1 LICVTVPNEDLLSCA
16 CHWNTPILGTDTMKK
31 PVTWIL
37 IADGSRA
44 KIFEAAGKGKILQ
57 KSELST
63 PHPPSRDLASDRP
76 GRTFD
81 SMGDARHAKQPPT
94 DPHDKAE
101 ADFLRSL
108 VKQLEVSQQKKEFDK
123 LVVVA
128 APRALGTL
136 RGFFPGHLTNSVAR
150 EIAHDLTW
158 FETPAIE
165 AYLKEHEV
173 I

>member
-1 LICVTVPNEDLLSCA
+1 
-16 CHWNTPILGTDTMKK
+16 MKK

>member
-1 LICVTVPNEDLLSCA
+1 
-16 CHWNTPILGTDTMKK
+16 MKK

-44 KIFEAAGKGKILQ
+44 KIFQAAGKAKIQ
-57 KSELST
+57 MKSELSS
-63 PHPPSRDLASDRP
+63 PHLANRDLVSDRP
-76 GRTFD
+76 GRAFD
-81 SMGDARHAKQPPT
+81 STGQGRHAMQPPS
-94 DPHDKAE
+94 DPHEKAE
-101 ADFLRSL
+101 SDFLRS
-108 VKQLEVSQQKKEFDK
+108 VAKQLEESRQKKQFYK

-136 RGFFPGHLTNSVAR
+136 RGIFPGQLTSAVTQ

-165 AYLKEHEV
+165 SYLKEHD
-173 I
+173 II

>member
-1 LICVTVPNEDLLSCA
+1 
-16 CHWNTPILGTDTMKK
+16 MKK
-31 PVTWIL
+31 PVMWIL

-44 KIFEAAGKGKILQ
+44 KIFEAVGKGKIQQ

-63 PHPPSRDLASDRP
+63 PHPPSRDMASDRP

-81 SMGDARHAKQPPT
+81 SMGQARHAKQPPT
-94 DPHDKAE
+94 DPHEKAE
-101 ADFLRSL
+101 SEFLRSL
-108 VKQLEVSQQKKEFDK
+108 AKQLEDSHQKKEFDK

-136 RGFFPGHLTNSVAR
+136 RGFFPGHLTNTVTR
-150 EIAHDLTW
+150 EIAHDVTW

-165 AYLKEHEV
+165 TYLKEHEV

>member
-1 LICVTVPNEDLLSCA
+1 
-16 CHWNTPILGTDTMKK
+16 MKK

-44 KIFEAAGKGKILQ
+44 KIFQAAAKGKIQ
-57 KSELST
+57 MKSELSS
-63 PHPPSRDLASDRP
+63 PHLPSRDMASDRP
-76 GRTFD
+76 GRAFD
-81 SMGDARHAKQPPT
+81 STGQARHAMQPPS
-94 DPHDKAE
+94 DPHEKAE
-101 ADFLRSL
+101 SDFLRSL
-108 VKQLEVSQQKKEFDK
+108 AKQLEESRQKKEFDK

-136 RGFFPGHLTNSVAR
+136 RGIFPGPLASAVTR
-150 EIAHDLTW
+150 EVAHDLTW

-165 AYLKEHEV
+165 SYLKEHDL

>member
-1 LICVTVPNEDLLSCA
+1 
-16 CHWNTPILGTDTMKK
+16 MKK
-31 PVTWIL
+31 PVTWVV

-44 KIFEAAGKGKILQ
+44 KIFEAASQGKILQ

-63 PHPPSRDLASDRP
+63 PHPPSRDLTSDRP

-81 SMGDARHAKQPPT
+81 SVGEGRHAKVPPT
-94 DPHDKAE
+94 DPHEKAE

-108 VKQLEVSQQKKEFDK
+108 AKQLEDAQQKKEFDK
-123 LVVVA
+123 LVVIA

-136 RGFFPGHLTNSVAR
+136 RGFFPGQLAGSIAR
-150 EIAHDLTW
+150 EISHDLTW

-165 AYLKEHEV
+165 SYLKEHEV

>member
-1 LICVTVPNEDLLSCA
+1 
-16 CHWNTPILGTDTMKK
+16 MKK

-44 KIFEAAGKGKILQ
+44 KIFEAAGQGKILQ

-63 PHPPSRDLASDRP
+63 PHPPSRDLVSDRP

-81 SMGDARHAKQPPT
+81 STGTGRHAKQPPS

-101 ADFLRSL
+101 SDFLRSI
-108 VKQLEVSQQKKEFDK
+108 VKQLEESQQKKEFDR

-136 RGFFPGHLTNSVAR
+136 RGFFPETLSSSVAQ

-165 AYLKEHEV
+165 SYLKEHEV